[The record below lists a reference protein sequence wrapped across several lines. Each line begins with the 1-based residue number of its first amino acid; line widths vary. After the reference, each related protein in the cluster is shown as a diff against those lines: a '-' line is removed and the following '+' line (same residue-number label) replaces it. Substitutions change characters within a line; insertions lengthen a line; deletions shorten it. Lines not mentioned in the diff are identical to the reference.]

1 MSKPITEVEGIGP
14 VHGKTLV
21 DAGITTTTRF
31 LEACGTP
38 KGRKETAQKT
48 GIGEAQILKWANMVD
63 LMRISGVGKQF
74 SELLEAAGVD
84 TVKELK
90 MRRADNLAAKMAEVN
105 AAKKLCKTTPVEKV
119 VGEWVEQAKQLPPAI
134 SY

>member
-14 VHGKTLV
+14 VNGKKLV
-21 DAGITTTTRF
+21 DAGITTTVTF

-38 KGRKETAQKT
+38 KGRKDTAAKADISET
-48 GIGEAQILKWANMVD
+48 QILKWANMVD
-63 LMRISGVGKQF
+63 LMRISGVGKQY

-90 MRRADNLAAKMAEVN
+90 MRRPDNLTTKMAEVN
-105 AAKKLCKTTPVEKV
+105 AEKKLCKTTPAESM
-119 VGEWVEQAKQLPPAI
+119 VGEWVEQAKLLPPAI